1 MAIQQE
7 EFKFPDE
14 IPQAQDAEADDFKVE
29 VVDDT
34 PPEDRGRTP
43 LPKEVVEE
51 LEKDDLQEYSDKV
64 QQRLKQMKKV
74 WHDERREKER
84 AIREREEA
92 LRAAQHAFEESKRL
106 KARLG
111 DGEKLFVKEVTKA
124 AETELGAAKEKLKAA
139 YDSGDSD
146 QIVAAQE
153 ALADAKLKLREYQ
166 NYRPSLQEE
175 DPEVKESQQTQA
187 QPVVDRKAESW
198 RAKNEWFGADEEMT
212 ALALGLHEKLVKSG
226 VDPRSDEYYERIDTT
241 MRKRFPEHEWG
252 DASETQDEEAPKKPA
267 PRAKAANNVAPATRS
282 TAPRQVRLTPSQI
295 AIAKRLGL
303 TPEAYAR
310 EMIKL
315 ESK

>member
-1 MAIQQE
+1 MAEQQME
-7 EFKFPDE
+7 EYKFPDE
-14 IPQAQDAEADDFKVE
+14 VIDKAPPADDLKIE
-29 VVDDT
+29 IVDDT

-51 LEKDDLQEYSDKV
+51 LERDDLQDYSEKV

-84 AIREREEA
+84 AQREKDEA
-92 LRAAQHAFEESKRL
+92 LRVAQQAYEESKRL
-106 KARLG
+106 KERLG
-111 DGEKLFVKEVTKA
+111 AGEKIFVKEVTKA
-124 AETELGAAKEKLKAA
+124 AETELSSAKEKLKAA
-139 YDSGDSD
+139 YDAGDSE

-166 NYRPSLQEE
+166 NFKPSLQNEE
-175 DPEVKESQQTQA
+175 DEIKESQQTPA
-187 QPVVDRKAESW
+187 PTVVDRRAEAW
-198 RAKNEWFGADEEMT
+198 RSKNTWFGDDEEMT

-226 VDPRSDEYYERIDTT
+226 VDPRSDEYYQRIDTT
-241 MRKRFPEHEWG
+241 MRKRFPEHDWE
-252 DASETQDEEAPKKPA
+252 DASDTQEDEAPKKPA

-282 TAPRQVRLTPSQI
+282 TAPRQVRLTPSQV

-310 EMIKL
+310 ELIKL